1 MQKTEVGRTSTPR
14 IGVTLS
20 DRRNVWVW
28 LLHRLAV
35 CRAGGRAVKITPR
48 KPIEIGDIDAL
59 IAGGGDDISFQLDGT
74 ELNPNVR
81 YDPDRDRLERD
92 LLERAFAVGKP
103 VLGVCRGAQMI
114 NLVRGGSLY
123 QDLSE
128 ITHAAPSGHLVLPR
142 KRIEI
147 EDDSRLAQ
155 IMRCNPCYVN
165 ALHHQAVNRVG
176 EGLKVVA
183 RDQHNIVQ
191 AVEAADRDFVVGV
204 QWHPEMLPFSNSNL
218 NLFKSLTAAV
228 A

>member
-1 MQKTEVGRTSTPR
+1 MTRAASPSRPR

-20 DRRNVWVW
+20 DRRSSWVW

-35 CRAGGRAVKITPR
+35 WRAGGTAVKITPR
-48 KPIEIGDIDAL
+48 RPIEIGDIDAL

-81 YDPDRDRLERD
+81 YDADRDRLERG
-92 LLERAFAVGKP
+92 LLDRAFALGKP

-128 ITHAAPSGHLVLPR
+128 ITDAAPKGRLVLPR

-147 EDDSRLAQ
+147 EDDCRLAQ
-155 IMRCNPCYVN
+155 IMQCNPCYVN
-165 ALHHQAVNRVG
+165 ALHHQAVDRVG

-191 AVEAADRDFVVGV
+191 AVESSGREFVIGV
-204 QWHPEMLPFSNSNL
+204 QWHPEMLPFSSSNL
-218 NLFKSLTAAV
+218 NLFKSLTAA

>member
-103 VLGVCRGAQMI
+103 VLGVLPGRTNDQSGARWI
-114 NLVRGGSLY
+114 VVSGSV
-123 QDLSE
+123 
-128 ITHAAPSGHLVLPR
+128 GN
-142 KRIEI
+142 
-147 EDDSRLAQ
+147 
-155 IMRCNPCYVN
+155 NPCG
-165 ALHHQAVNRVG
+165 AKRPPCASAQAY
-176 EGLKVVA
+176 
-183 RDQHNIVQ
+183 
-191 AVEAADRDFVVGV
+191 
-204 QWHPEMLPFSNSNL
+204 
-218 NLFKSLTAAV
+218 
-228 A
+228 